1 MIEYKIFHEKGGIMM
16 SSSFKDLET
25 TKIYKEKMIAS
36 IDIMD
41 HIIQKTKKELE
52 ESSDEDKII
61 KGLSLYEDCVMVLS
75 NVHRVIREEC
85 EPTSLC
91 RPSYSV
97 KYDML
102 CLLDQAYMETYSNS
116 EESDSVLESRENRKK
131 KFIKLVEE
139 HM

>member
-1 MIEYKIFHEKGGIMM
+1 MM
-16 SSSFKDLET
+16 SSLSKDLKT
-25 TKIYKEKMIAS
+25 TKTYKEKMIAS

-52 ESSDEDKII
+52 ESSVEDKII

-102 CLLDQAYMETYSNS
+102 CLLDQAYMDTYSNS
-116 EESDSVLESRENRKK
+116 EESDSVLQFRE
-131 KFIKLVEE
+131 
-139 HM
+139 

>member
-1 MIEYKIFHEKGGIMM
+1 MM
-16 SSSFKDLET
+16 SSSFKDLEA
-25 TKIYKEKMIAS
+25 TKTYKEKMIAF

-41 HIIQKTKKELE
+41 HIIQKAKKELE
-52 ESSDEDKII
+52 ESSAEDKII

-97 KYDML
+97 EYDML
-102 CLLDQAYMETYSNS
+102 CLLDQAYMDTYSNN
-116 EESDSVLESRENRKK
+116 EKSDSVLQSGQEQKK
-131 KFIKLVEE
+131 RFIKLIEE
-139 HM
+139 YL

>member
-1 MIEYKIFHEKGGIMM
+1 M
-16 SSSFKDLET
+16 SSSFKDLEASKT
-25 TKIYKEKMIAS
+25 YKKKMIAS

-52 ESSDEDKII
+52 EGSVEDKVI
-61 KGLSLYEDCVMVLS
+61 KGLSLYEDCVMVLP

-97 KYDML
+97 AYDML
-102 CLLDQAYMETYSNS
+102 CLLDQSYMDAYSNS
-116 EESDSVLESRENRKK
+116 EKSDSVLQSRQEQKK
-131 KFIKLVEE
+131 RFIKLVEE
-139 HM
+139 RL